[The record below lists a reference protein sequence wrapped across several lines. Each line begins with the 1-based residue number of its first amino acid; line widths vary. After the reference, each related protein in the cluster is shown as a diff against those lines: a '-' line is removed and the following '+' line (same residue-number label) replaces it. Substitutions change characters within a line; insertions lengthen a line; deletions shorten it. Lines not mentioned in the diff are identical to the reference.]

1 MSSALYLAPLGPREA
16 RRGTESSLPNWGD
29 HSNYPCLCNALWYPW
44 CVLSL
49 TVVLDSRRLSIKMPI
64 LQIEMRR
71 CINIFNNL
79 DIAGTNQS
87 EELEKGSLRSPVIKI
102 LPLRFVGRERSG
114 SQEGLEYRMYLGG
127 LG

>member
-1 MSSALYLAPLGPREA
+1 
-16 RRGTESSLPNWGD
+16 
-29 HSNYPCLCNALWYPW
+29 
-44 CVLSL
+44 
-49 TVVLDSRRLSIKMPI
+49 MPI

-71 CINIFNNL
+71 CIKIFNNL

-102 LPLRFVGRERSG
+102 LPLWFVDHERSG